1 MSKYLDELGIKSIV
15 GLNKWFQN
23 ELKAAGKTV
32 EMECVKIEKGV
43 NIFWAVKNKLHKH
56 EIQCSV
62 IYVMQ
67 EEDLKNALDLIL
79 NTI

>member
-1 MSKYLDELGIKSIV
+1 MSKYLDDMGIKSIV
-15 GLNKWFQN
+15 GLNWFQN
-23 ELKAAGKTV
+23 ELKVAGKTV

-67 EEDLKNALDLIL
+67 EEDLKNALNLI
-79 NTI
+79 IKSV